1 MARIFPIQSFENS
14 MPFSS
19 FLQFTLSKRIYVAVF
34 VTTALLYIVP
44 RQSFRE
50 SVSTLHAFTPSGSH
64 YNDEYWHNSSLEP
77 AAAPPSFDFLDLS
90 RLNEKKFSHAHYNPY
105 FRSIGSEERSRK
117 PCVGP
122 RGIDINANSD
132 DMLLAYAVKPPGKYH
147 FPCTGSAA

>member
-1 MARIFPIQSFENS
+1 MTRILQDQSFENS
-14 MPFSS
+14 MPLSS
-19 FLQFTLSKRIYVAVF
+19 ILHFTLSKRIYVAVF
-34 VTTALLYIVP
+34 LTTALLYIVP

-90 RLNEKKFSHAHYNPY
+90 RLNQKLLSHAHYNPY
-105 FRSIGSEERSRK
+105 FKSIGPEDHSRK

-122 RGIDINANSD
+122 RGVDINANLD
-132 DMLLAYAVKPPGKYH
+132 DMLLAYAVKSPGKYH
-147 FPCTGSAA
+147 FLCA